1 MWYHKIGSLGRRER
15 HIYISCF
22 LKIKQQQESEDKYQE
37 TVKIL
42 ESGCLRGEG
51 LGDAERKRGWLF
63 FIINFILQLGL
74 IALVSTLIKR

>member
-1 MWYHKIGSLGRRER
+1 MGVWEGGRER

-51 LGDAERKRGWLF
+51 LGDGERNRGMAIFHYKFYITTWS
-63 FIINFILQLGL
+63 NCLGFHFDKK
-74 IALVSTLIKR
+74 VK